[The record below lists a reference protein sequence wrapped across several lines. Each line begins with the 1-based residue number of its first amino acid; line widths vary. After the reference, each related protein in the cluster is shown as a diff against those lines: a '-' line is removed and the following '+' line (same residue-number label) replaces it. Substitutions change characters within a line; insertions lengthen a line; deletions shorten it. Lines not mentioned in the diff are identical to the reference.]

1 MSAVWL
7 WAVAAI
13 AAAYFAGSFPTGLI
27 VGRLFFGVDPREQG
41 SKATGATNMLRT
53 FGAKAAI
60 PVAAIDIAKGA
71 LAVTL
76 AAWIGAASGAPRE
89 ALRVAGAVAAMV
101 GHVFPVFAGF
111 RGGKGVATAAGALI
125 ALAPIA
131 AIFCA
136 VGFLL
141 VVGLTGIVSAAS
153 MTAAILLPIAIVLGA
168 QGSPP
173 NSWLLGFGVAVAVF
187 IVFTHRANIRRIFR
201 GEEKAFEKFRFL
213 RRRGEKK

>member
-1 MSAVWL
+1 MSATWL
-7 WAVAAI
+7 WALAAVAI
-13 AAAYFAGSFPTGLI
+13 AYLAGSFPTGLI
-27 VGRLFFGVDPREQG
+27 VGKLFFGVDPRERG

-53 FGAKAAI
+53 FGAKAAV
-60 PVAAIDIAKGA
+60 PVAAVDIAKGA
-71 LAVTL
+71 IAVTL
-76 AAWIGAASGAPRE
+76 AAWIGAAAGVPRE
-89 ALRVAGAVAAMV
+89 ALGVAGAVAAMV

-125 ALAPIA
+125 ALAPGA

-136 VGFLL
+136 IGFLL

-153 MTAAILLPIAIVLGA
+153 MTAAIVLPVALALGA

-173 NSWLLGFGVAVAVF
+173 NGWLLGFGIAVAVF
-187 IVFTHRANIRRIFR
+187 IVFTHRANLARIFR

-213 RRRGEKK
+213 RRNEKK